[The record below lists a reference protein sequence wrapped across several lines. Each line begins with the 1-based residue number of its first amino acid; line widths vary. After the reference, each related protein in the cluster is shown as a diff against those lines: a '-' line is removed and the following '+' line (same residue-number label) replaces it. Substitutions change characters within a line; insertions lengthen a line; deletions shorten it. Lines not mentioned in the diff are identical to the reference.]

1 MRSEYLSFNIR
12 GLPMIKRM
20 GHNTR
25 KGAPK
30 NHVYKVTINDNV
42 YYTVRLHRSGVQVSK
57 YFKKKSDAR
66 KFVEFLAETKT
77 WV

>member
-1 MRSEYLSFNIR
+1 MKTEYLSFNIR
-12 GLPMIKRM
+12 GLPTIKRM
-20 GHNTR
+20 GHNTG

-42 YYTVRLHRSGVQVSK
+42 YYTVRLNRSGVQVSK
-57 YFKKKSDAR
+57 YFKKKKDAK